1 MNYRNFTSSMMMD
14 SDLVLVDGR
23 VLKNRWGDEEFSA
36 EEEAEV
42 LSRIDEY
49 YIQYFDRAK
58 GVLKLTSN

>member
-1 MNYRNFTSSMMMD
+1 MMMD